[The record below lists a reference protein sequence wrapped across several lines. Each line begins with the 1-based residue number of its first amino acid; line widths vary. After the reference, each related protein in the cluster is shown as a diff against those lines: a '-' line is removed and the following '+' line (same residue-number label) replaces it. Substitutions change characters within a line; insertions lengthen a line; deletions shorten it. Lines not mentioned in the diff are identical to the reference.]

1 MAEVDAAVK
10 MPIILDGENDS
21 DPSIEER
28 MRFNEE
34 IFFNSLNF
42 RRETINQFGRIG
54 IIKKATRLM
63 KKWYYSLRKIEE
75 VSTDGIARREIR

>member
-10 MPIILDGENDS
+10 MQIILDGENDS

-34 IFFNSLNF
+34 IFSTHWILEGRLSISL
-42 RRETINQFGRIG
+42 
-54 IIKKATRLM
+54 
-63 KKWYYSLRKIEE
+63 EE
-75 VSTDGIARREIR
+75 LE

>member
-42 RRETINQFGRIG
+42 RRESINQFGRI
-54 IIKKATRLM
+54 
-63 KKWYYSLRKIEE
+63 
-75 VSTDGIARREIR
+75 